1 MLEAKDVTKSFRS
14 GDSTVTA
21 VNGVTMT
28 VANGEFVAI
37 VGRSGSGKTTLM
49 SLLGALEQPTGGV
62 IEVDGQDITRL
73 SPSELVRYR
82 GRKIG
87 FVFQSYNLV
96 PNLTATENVMLPM
109 EFIGVGKG
117 ERRERARKLLDQVEL
132 TGARQERKPG
142 RLSGGEQQRVAI
154 ARSLANRPSI
164 ILADEPAG
172 NPDTQTSAT
181 IVALLRELSRTEGTT
196 VILVTHDASIAGQAD
211 RVLRLED
218 GQLAPRT

>member
-1 MLEAKDVTKSFRS
+1 
-14 GDSTVTA
+14 
-21 VNGVTMT
+21 
-28 VANGEFVAI
+28 
-37 VGRSGSGKTTLM
+37 
-49 SLLGALEQPTGGV
+49 
-62 IEVDGQDITRL
+62 
-73 SPSELVRYR
+73 
-82 GRKIG
+82 
-87 FVFQSYNLV
+87 
-96 PNLTATENVMLPM
+96 M

-154 ARSLANRPSI
+154 ARSLASRPSI

-172 NPDTQTSAT
+172 NLDTQTSAT

>member
-49 SLLGALEQPTGGV
+49 NMLGALEQPTSGM
-62 IEVDGQDITRL
+62 IFVDGQDITQL
-73 SPSELVRYR
+73 SPGELVHYR

-96 PNLTATENVMLPM
+96 PNLTSTENVMLPM

-172 NPDTQTSAT
+172 NLDTQTSAT

-218 GQLAPRT
+218 GQLALRT

>member
-109 EFIGVGKG
+109 EFIGVGKA

-154 ARSLANRPSI
+154 ARSLANKPSI

-172 NPDTQTSAT
+172 NLDTQTSAT

-218 GQLAPRT
+218 GQLALRT

>member
-14 GDSTVTA
+14 GDGTVTA
-21 VNGVTMT
+21 VKGVTMT
-28 VANGEFVAI
+28 VAGGEFVAI

-49 SLLGALEQPTGGV
+49 NLLGALEQPTSGV

-73 SPSELVRYR
+73 RPSELVRYR

-109 EFIGVGKG
+109 EFIGVGKS
-117 ERRERARKLLDQVEL
+117 ERRQRARKLLDQVEL
-132 TGARQERKPG
+132 TGARQERKPS

-154 ARSLANRPSI
+154 ARALANKPSI

-172 NPDTQTSAT
+172 NLDTQTSTT
-181 IVALLRELSRTEGTT
+181 IVNLLRNLSRSEGTT
-196 VILVTHDASIAGQAD
+196 VIVVTHDASIAGQAD
-211 RVLRLED
+211 SVLRLDD
-218 GQLAPRT
+218 GQLAFSR